1 MSSEHSDEP
10 ASKWEDGDYEMQL
23 FGCDIMAMVSHGN
36 ITDVFAG
43 ELDVT
48 GVLTESQ
55 TTEIQEEIDEQH
67 ET

>member
-10 ASKWEDGDYEMQL
+10 ASKWEDGEYEFEM
-23 FGCDIMAMVSHGN
+23 FGCDIMAMVSLGE

-55 TTEIQEEIDEQH
+55 MTQIQEEIDEQH
-67 ET
+67 